1 MAVKI
6 IRSRAK
12 LAPLRA
18 WRRIKLTYKSVA
30 SFRWLLLG
38 VVAGVFSGILA
49 SGFYVGLEW
58 CQHYFLNVLA
68 GVATPAPAGE
78 GLFEGAVGISRP
90 WLIPVMITAVAL
102 FMGYLVQR
110 YVPEADSSGTDGT
123 DSMIKAFHQNSGII
137 RPLVPLI
144 RSSTAI
150 LTIAT
155 GGSAGREGPVSL
167 LGAGLGSY
175 LAMKLKLTA
184 KERRILLLAGSAGG
198 LGAIFRAP
206 LGGALTAV
214 EVIYREDFE
223 AEAILPAV
231 ISSTVA
237 YTIFTFFFGTD
248 PIFGIPHYV
257 FTEVREIPFYLLL
270 AVACS
275 AAAWFYV
282 RTFYF
287 IKYSF
292 FGRIKAKI
300 GIMWTT
306 GLGGLLMGI
315 TGYLFPQLLAG
326 GYGWLE
332 MSIEGQLTVGFLLFL
347 LVGKTIA
354 TALTMGSGMSGGM
367 FAPALFVGG
376 AAGGIVGQLGSMWR
390 PDIVTQPG
398 SYTLIGMAAFFAGA
412 ANAPIGPLIMVCEIT
427 QGYGLLA
434 PLMLCSA
441 LCLVLCGRVSLYEN
455 QVDNKFDSPAH
466 IDDATINILEQLK
479 VEDVFKPGKVTI
491 LQESTTLK
499 ALTNIIAGTN
509 ELCFPVKNHDEKLSG
524 ILTVQSVRK
533 WLFENHLFELVV
545 VRDLMNPLVRITP
558 DTDLYLALL
567 KFVEADLSQLPVV
580 DPENPDKV
588 LGMLNRENVFNAYSQ
603 TIKSLKEAEQ

>member
-1 MAVKI
+1 MAAKI

-18 WRRIKLTYKSVA
+18 WRSFKLAYKNISSV
-30 SFRWLLLG
+30 RWLLLG
-38 VVAGVFSGILA
+38 SVAGVFSGLLA
-49 SGFYVGLEW
+49 SAFYVGLEG
-58 CQHYFLNVLA
+58 CQFLLLHHFA

-78 GLFEGAVGISRP
+78 ELFHGPLGASRP
-90 WLIPVMITAVAL
+90 WLIPVMITAAAL

-110 YVPEADSSGTDGT
+110 FVPEADTSGTDGT

-175 LAMKLKLTA
+175 FAMWLKLTA
-184 KERRILLLAGSAGG
+184 KERRILLLAGAAGG

-206 LGGALTAV
+206 LGGALTAI

-231 ISSTVA
+231 LSSVVA

-248 PIFGIPHYV
+248 PIFGIPH
-257 FTEVREIPFYLLL
+257 FEFREIREIPFYLLL
-270 AVACS
+270 ALVCS

-287 IKYSF
+287 IKYSVF
-292 FGRIKAKI
+292 ARIKKKI

-315 TGYLFPQLLAG
+315 TGYFFPQLLSG

-332 MSIEGQLTVGFLLFL
+332 MSIEGQLTIGFLVFL
-347 LVGKTIA
+347 VVGKTIA
-354 TALTMGSGMSGGM
+354 TGLTMGSGMSGGM

-376 AAGGIVGQLGSMWR
+376 AAGGIVGQLGNMWR

-441 LCLVLCGRVSLYEN
+441 LCLVLCGNVSLYEN

-479 VEDVFKPGKVTI
+479 VEDVYKPGKVT
-491 LQESTTLK
+491 LLEESITLK
-499 ALTNIIAGTN
+499 ALTHIIADTN
-509 ELCFPVKNHDEKLSG
+509 ELCFPVKNHMGELTG
-524 ILTVQSVRK
+524 ILTVQNVRK

-545 VRDLMNPLVRITP
+545 VRDLVNPLVRITP

-567 KFVEADLSQLPVV
+567 KFVEADLSQIPVV
-580 DPENPDKV
+580 DPEDSNKV

-603 TIKSLKEAEQ
+603 TIKRLKEEEQ